1 METDFYRQVYDL
13 VRKIPPGKIANYG
26 QIARMLGKPHG
37 ARAVGY
43 ALNALRGNNVF
54 PPVPWHRVI
63 NYRGKISLPP
73 GGGFE
78 TQRDLLADEGIL
90 FDEDE
95 TFEFDKHRWDGK

>member
-13 VRKIPPGKIANYG
+13 VRKIPSGKIANYG
-26 QIARMLGKPHG
+26 QIAGMLGKPHG

-43 ALNALRGNNVF
+43 ALNALRGGKVF

-63 NYRGKISLPP
+63 NYQGKISLPP

-78 TQRDLLADEGIL
+78 TQRDLLVEEGIE
-90 FDEDE
+90 FDEDAACN
-95 TFEFDKHRWDGK
+95 FEGHRWDGK